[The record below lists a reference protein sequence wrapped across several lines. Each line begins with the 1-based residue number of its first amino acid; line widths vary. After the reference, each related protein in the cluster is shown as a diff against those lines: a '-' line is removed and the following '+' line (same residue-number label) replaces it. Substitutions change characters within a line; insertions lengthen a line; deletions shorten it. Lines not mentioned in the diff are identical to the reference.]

1 MALLTDANIVTL
13 DDLLEFEN
21 SLIQISSTH
30 NIDVITKIN
39 LAISDISDTVML
51 WLLKVRASDP
61 QWLNRRALGLSTV
74 VVTPTLQQWLCFQSL
89 SRFFAEAYNVQLNT
103 RFQGKWT
110 EYQQAAS
117 NAAEMAFMFGLGIVY
132 NPLPRP
138 GLPFTSIESGTVL
151 PQALFLQTAWVDQLG
166 NEGAIS
172 PVNGLILQEA
182 SNVSVAINDGAI
194 VPPAAAIGWNIYASG
209 TSSNLTR
216 QNATPLATT
225 AMWQLPSTGLTSG
238 PEPINGQE
246 PNVYIMLSKQIQ
258 RG

>member
-1 MALLTDANIVTL
+1 MALLTDADIVTL
-13 DDLLEFEN
+13 NDLLLFES
-21 SLIQISSTH
+21 SLVQISSTH
-30 NIDVITKIN
+30 SIDVATKIN
-39 LAISDISDTVML
+39 LAINEVSDKVML
-51 WLLKVRASDP
+51 WLLKVCASDP

-89 SRFFAEAYNVQLNT
+89 SRFFAEAYNAQLNT

-117 NAAEMAFMFGLGIVY
+117 SAAEMVFMSGLGIVY

-138 GLPFTSIESGTVL
+138 AMPFTSIQNGTVL
-151 PQALFLQTAWVDQLG
+151 PQALFFQTAWVDKFG
-166 NEGAIS
+166 DEGALS

-182 SNVSVAINDGAI
+182 SAVSVAMGNGAL
-194 VPPAAAIGWNIYASG
+194 VPPSAAIGWNVYASG

-216 QNATPLATT
+216 QNITPLAVGTT
-225 AMWQLPSTGLTSG
+225 WQLPTAGLTSG
-238 PEPINGQE
+238 PEPVNGQE
-246 PNVYIMLSKQIQ
+246 PNLYVMLSRKIQ